1 MREADFL
8 IIGAGIGGTSCANW
22 LSEKHSVI
30 VLEMEHQP
38 GYHTT
43 GRSVAVYTES
53 YGPRT
58 IRALAKS
65 GFEFFTNPSPEFT
78 DIPLSRP
85 QGLFFVARED
95 QRATMEKALAAVQ
108 ELSPDISM
116 ISTADAVAKIP
127 VLREDYLGAAF
138 FEPSALALDVS
149 AIHQGYIRG
158 LAGNGGEIICNAEV
172 ERFER
177 KGGKWHVS
185 TPVGEFAAPVVIN
198 AAGAWADVVAERI
211 GARAIGLQPKRRTV
225 IAFTPP
231 NVAVDEKWP
240 VVIDIDEE
248 FYFKIDAGA
257 VLGSP
262 GDETPVPP
270 QDVQPEEIDI
280 AYTVDRLER
289 ATTMKV
295 QKLIRTWAGLR
306 SFVPDGVPVVGY
318 DPNVEGYFWCAGQGG
333 YGIETSNGMGQASA
347 GLASGAGLPD
357 HIKALDVKASDLA
370 PERLWDG

>member
-1 MREADFL
+1 MKEADFL

-30 VLEMEHQP
+30 VLEMESQP

-43 GRSVAVYTES
+43 GRSVAVYTEA

-65 GFEFFTNPSPEFT
+65 GYEFFTNPSPAFT
-78 DIPLSRP
+78 DVPLSRP

-95 QRATMEKALAAVQ
+95 QRPSIEAALAAVQ
-108 ELSPDISM
+108 ELSPDIAM
-116 ISTADAVAKIP
+116 ISTDEAVAQIP
-127 VLREDYLGAAF
+127 VLRKDYLGAAF
-138 FEPSALALDVS
+138 LDPSCLALDV
-149 AIHQGYIRG
+149 AVIHQGYIQG
-158 LAGNGGEIICNAEV
+158 LKKNGGEIVCGAESQS
-172 ERFER
+172 FDR

-185 TPVGEFAAPVVIN
+185 TPAGEFAAPVVIN

-211 GARAIGLQPKRRTV
+211 GARLIGLQPKRRTV

-231 NVAVDEKWP
+231 NVEIDDNWP
-240 VVIDIDEE
+240 VVIDTDEE
-248 FYFKIDAGA
+248 FYFKVDAGA

-262 GDETPVPP
+262 ADETHVPP
-270 QDVQPEEIDI
+270 QDIQPEEIDI

-295 QKLIRTWAGLR
+295 DRITRSWAGLR
-306 SFVPDGVPVVGY
+306 SFVSDGVPVVGY

-347 GLASGAGLPD
+347 GLASGAGLPA
-357 HIKALDVKASDLA
+357 HITALGVSEADLA
-370 PERLWDG
+370 PQRLWGE

>member
-22 LSEKHSVI
+22 LSQKHSVI
-30 VLEMEHQP
+30 VLEMEQQP

-43 GRSVAVYTES
+43 GRSVAVYTEA

-65 GFEFFTNPSPEFT
+65 GREFFINPDASFT
-78 DIPLSRP
+78 DVPLSRP

-95 QRATMEKALAAVQ
+95 QRASLEAGLATVQ
-108 ELSPDISM
+108 ELSPEIAM
-116 ISTADAVAKIP
+116 ISPAEAVAQLP
-127 VLREDYLGAAF
+127 VLREDYLAAAF
-138 FEPSALALDVS
+138 LDPTARALDVN

-158 LAGNGGEIICNAEV
+158 LARNGGEIVCNAEV
-172 ERFER
+172 ERCER

-185 TPVGEFAAPVVIN
+185 TPAGDFAAPVIIN

-211 GARAIGLQPKRRTV
+211 GAMPVGLQPKRRTV
-225 IAFTPP
+225 IAFVPP
-231 NVAVDEKWP
+231 GVELNEDWP
-240 VVIDIDEE
+240 VVIDCDEE
-248 FYFKIDAGA
+248 FYFKVDAGT

-262 GDETPVPP
+262 ADETPVPP

-280 AYTVDRLER
+280 AYTVDRLQR

-295 QKLIRTWAGLR
+295 EKLIRTWAGLR
-306 SFVPDGVPVVGY
+306 SFVADGVPVVGY
-318 DPNVEGYFWCAGQGG
+318 DPDADGYFWCAGQGG

-347 GLASGAGLPD
+347 GIASGAGLPE
-357 HIKALDVKASDLA
+357 HIKALGVTEGDLA
-370 PERLWDG
+370 PGRFRGA